1 MAQQTKTDYEG
12 TFNSVTVGLFK
23 NNTAGDIGAD
33 DARTLVENTADS
45 VPFTLDDSYTW
56 PFPQVT
62 ASGTDTY
69 TATLSPAITAYVVGQ
84 KFQVL
89 FTNANGGASTMAF
102 NGLAALAITKNG
114 ATALAA
120 GDIAAGSIK
129 ILAYDG
135 TRLQIVGDGGG
146 VGTHSVR
153 TVTGADASVQTD
165 DFGLIRLNSA
175 TPFNFTL
182 DELDDDTIISFINY
196 GAGAVTFINGAG
208 VTLTGTALL
217 PGATGSIYPAAVVD
231 YITGTTPSVNQ
242 GASAVQTVTGD
253 VVDNTDPDNPVI
265 NLLGLQDLWIGASAM
280 LPRATNGC
288 APVTAIT
295 IGNVTFPALAFD
307 QTSQE
312 FAHFAIS
319 LPRNWNNGTI
329 TFRPKWTAVSG
340 TGTVQWGLS
349 GLACRNDDAL
359 TGALG
364 TAQTSDDSLIA
375 TNDMHIGP
383 DSAAITL
390 GGTPADDSMLFFEI
404 SRNPASDTLDADALL
419 IGITITFTNDATH
432 V

>member
-1 MAQQTKTDYEG
+1 MADKKISELPAATTP
-12 TFNSVTVGLFK
+12 L
-23 NNTAGDIGAD
+23 
-33 DARTLVENTADS
+33 
-45 VPFTLDDSYTW
+45 
-56 PFPQVT
+56 
-62 ASGTDTY
+62 SGTEK
-69 TATLSPAITAYVVGQ
+69 LEILQGGVN
-84 KFQVL
+84 KQVD
-89 FTNANGGASTMAF
+89 AS
-102 NGLAALAITKNG
+102 
-114 ATALAA
+114 
-120 GDIAAGSIK
+120 D
-129 ILAYDG
+129 
-135 TRLQIVGDGGG
+135 VGGG
-146 VGTHSVR
+146 VTSAEFRRVR
-153 TVTGADASVQTD
+153 QVTGTDAVVQADD
-165 DFGLIRLNSA
+165 NGLIIFNSA

-182 DELDDDTIISFINY
+182 DQLTADVAGNETTKFGFTNI
-196 GAGAVTFINGAG
+196 GAGAVTLVNGTG
-208 VTLTGTALL
+208 VTATGTLVIPA
-217 PGATGSIYPAAVVD
+217 ATGNSFP
-231 YITGTTPSVNQ
+231 TGMVYYDTTTTPRVIQ
-242 GASAVQTVTGD
+242 GASAVLSVTGD

-265 NLLGLQDLWIGASAM
+265 DLLGLQDLWIGAAAM
-280 LPRATNGC
+280 HPRATNGC
-288 APVTAIT
+288 APLSYTT
-295 IGNVTFPALAFD
+295 IGSLTVGALAFD
-307 QTSQE
+307 TTSQE

-349 GLACRNDDAL
+349 GAAYRNDDAL